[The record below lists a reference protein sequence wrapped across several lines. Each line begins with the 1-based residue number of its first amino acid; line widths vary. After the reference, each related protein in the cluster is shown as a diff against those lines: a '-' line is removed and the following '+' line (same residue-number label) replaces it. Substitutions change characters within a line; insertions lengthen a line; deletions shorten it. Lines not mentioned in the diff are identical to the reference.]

1 MVSVVTLLW
10 LTLVAQSH
18 VVERA
23 AVWPLENDA
32 SAPLFT
38 FERTITPR
46 GPETVVEVWF
56 REPQGQIAVYE
67 KVTYDSR
74 AVVRYD
80 AVQHQIA
87 ERYLLQVAGDEAVLE
102 VERDGEISRSE
113 HEWTDDTLTIDQ
125 IPLYV
130 HEHWDALMRGDEVGF
145 RLVALNRGR
154 IVRFKIKKRDRTTHD
169 GQPAVVL
176 RMEAGN
182 VFVRWLAPEID
193 LVFADDADKTFLES
207 RGLLPVKVRR
217 GDEWEDL
224 EGRLVWE
231 R

>member
-1 MVSVVTLLW
+1 M
-10 LTLVAQSH
+10 
-18 VVERA
+18 
-23 AVWPLENDA
+23 
-32 SAPLFT
+32 
-38 FERTITPR
+38 
-46 GPETVVEVWF
+46 WF
-56 REPQGQIAVYE
+56 LDPQGQIAVHE
-67 KVTYDSR
+67 KVTCDDR

-80 AVQHQIA
+80 SVQHQLG
-87 ERYLLQVAGDEAVLE
+87 ERYLLEVAGDKAVLE

-113 HEWTDDTLTIDQ
+113 HEWTDDTLAIDQ

-130 HEHWDALMRGDEVGF
+130 HEHWDASMRGNEVGF

-154 IVRFKIKKRDRTTHD
+154 IVRFKIKKRDRATYD
-169 GQPAVVL
+169 NQPTVVL
-176 RMEAGN
+176 RMKAGN
-182 VFVRWLAPEID
+182 VFVRWLASEID
-193 LVFADDADKTFLES
+193 LVFADDADKTFLKS